1 MAKSF
6 PELTDSARQM
16 LTGLEANTAEVSKRG
31 VTAEFTKSGKA
42 LLASVDAMRA
52 ERDTMKAALK
62 AKTAALEIAVA
73 QLKTWNSEASRAVKR
88 TYRDQQEK
96 WVEFGIN
103 MKAKGKGKA
112 KK

>member
-31 VTAEFTKSGKA
+31 VTAEFSKSGKA
-42 LLASVDAMRA
+42 LLASVDAMKA

-62 AKTAALEIAVA
+62 AKTAALEIAIA
-73 QLKTWNSEASRAVKR
+73 QLKTWNSEASRAVKS
-88 TYRDQQEK
+88 TYRDQKEK
-96 WVEFGIN
+96 WVEFGIKT
-103 MKAKGKGKA
+103 KAKGKGK
-112 KK
+112 K

>member
-6 PELTDSARQM
+6 PKLTASAHEM

-31 VTAEFTKSGKA
+31 ATAEFTKSGKA
-42 LLASVDAMRA
+42 LLASVEAMEA
-52 ERDTMKAALK
+52 ERETMKAALK
-62 AKTAALEIAVA
+62 TKTAALYIAIA

-96 WVEFGIN
+96 WGEFGIK
-103 MKAKGKGKA
+103 MKAKGKGK
-112 KK
+112 K

>member
-42 LLASVDAMRA
+42 LLASVDAMRI
-52 ERDTMKAALK
+52 ERYTMKAALK

-73 QLKTWNSEASRAVKR
+73 QLKTWNSRASRVVKS

-96 WVEFGIN
+96 WVEFGIKP
-103 MKAKGKGKA
+103 KAKGKGK
-112 KK
+112 K